1 MIDLEE
7 KLVSKIAE
15 RCENLR
21 KNTTYRQDDIA
32 DKASISKIENAK
44 YASGDNFITDTVL
57 ESYSA
62 IFNISKEEIIFGN
75 EEEIEKLLE
84 ELFEDLFRLISRR
97 PLDTD
102 MSYYREGAYN
112 ALDVEVQKAVVNLA
126 SSFAEYNLQ
135 RYNFLN
141 TKEPFMDCVNKEFDC
156 YIYVNGKAVNIER
169 DWRSEP
175 INEKTVIDQS
185 YMSEKIWLICKY
197 KLIRSFKNS
206 VINNSFDEFKY
217 SIINHNVNIWIKNQF
232 INIIVPEL
240 IEKLKSNSILKIG
253 YMVKNLIDEFLNEN
267 LSDSFQKTIPIQTI
281 RPKHYEL
288 SFGNNASFSNLSK
301 DEEIKRNELILEAM
315 TIAQNG
321 RILDLKSDELDE
333 YERYGI
339 YFKEIPEIKMTRE
352 VDIDAIINQ
361 AIISKNFNKTR
372 AEFLPSVEVS
382 PIIKTSNFESEDDI
396 RAFYDDWHDSTRFAN
411 MNIPGYLTNNSQISQ
426 RWQQRLN
433 EEISESVEV
442 FIIIQNNLLK
452 LLTDEELIKFGK

>member
-1 MIDLEE
+1 MIDLEG

-15 RCENLR
+15 RCEKIR
-21 KNTTYRQDDIA
+21 KSTTYRQDDIA

-44 YASGDNFITDTVL
+44 YESGDNFITDTVL
-57 ESYSA
+57 ESYSTV
-62 IFNISKEEIIFGN
+62 FNMSKEEIIFGN
-75 EEEIEKLLE
+75 EEEIEELLE
-84 ELFEDLFRLISRR
+84 ELFMDLFRLISRR

-102 MSYYREGAYN
+102 MSYYRVGAYN

-141 TKEPFMDCVNKEFDC
+141 TEESFMDCVNKEFDC
-156 YIYVNGKAVNIER
+156 YIYVDGKAMNIER

-175 INEKTVIDQS
+175 INEKTVIDQT
-185 YMSEKIWLICKY
+185 YMSEKIWLMCKY

-206 VINNSFDEFKY
+206 VINNSLDEFKY
-217 SIINHNVNIWIKNQF
+217 SIINHNVNIWVKNQF

-253 YMVKNLIDEFLNEN
+253 YMVKSLIDEFLNED

-281 RPKHYEL
+281 RPMHYEL
-288 SFGNNASFSNLSK
+288 SFGNSASFLNLSK

-321 RILDLKSDELDE
+321 KILDLKSEELAE

-339 YFKEIPEIKMTRE
+339 FLKEIPEIKMTRE

-361 AIISKNFNKTR
+361 AINSKNFNKTK
-372 AEFLPSVEVS
+372 AEVLPSIEVS
-382 PIIKTSNFESEDDI
+382 PIIKTSDFESEDDI
-396 RAFYDDWHDSTRFAN
+396 RAFYDDWHDSTHFAN
-411 MNIPGYLTNNSQISQ
+411 MNIPGYLTNNSQISH

-433 EEISESVEV
+433 EEISESIEV
-442 FIIIQNNLLK
+442 FIVIQNNLLK